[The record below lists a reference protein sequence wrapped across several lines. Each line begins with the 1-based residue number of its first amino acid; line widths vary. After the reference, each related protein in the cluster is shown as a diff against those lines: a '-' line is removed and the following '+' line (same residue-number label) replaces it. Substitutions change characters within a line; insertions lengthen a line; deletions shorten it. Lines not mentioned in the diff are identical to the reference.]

1 MSSAMILEDA
11 SKFWI
16 PTPMASRLRDRIEQC
31 LQCGDTGCVIVGEA
45 RLGKTSA
52 IRRILSELSNRSG
65 ERIHVFYTHYGQR
78 DTETVRAV
86 FAKIARALGAEVGR
100 QTADKLLDWI
110 TVHLADAAQAN
121 STRQVA
127 LLIDEAQ
134 LLSAKQL
141 NAFAE
146 IYNELVVMRINCAIF
161 FVANLD
167 QFRPLARTLMKIENR
182 YVRERFFYNLE
193 YFYGI
198 RSEGELAACLNQYD
212 EYRLDD
218 GSERRVTECF
228 YPELYEQGWR
238 LASIA
243 PFYWRYYRENY
254 GLPLG
259 QDSFGMAHF
268 VRATNLLV
276 MDYLPYCTGKD
287 DSALIEAC
295 VVKSLAGAGI
305 EPSLV
310 SLTGRVEQC

>member
-1 MSSAMILEDA
+1 MSNAMILEDA

-45 RLGKTSA
+45 RLGKTLA
-52 IRRILSELSNRSG
+52 IRRIINELTNRSG
-65 ERIHVFYTHYGQR
+65 EPIHAFYTHYGQR

-86 FAKIARALGAEVGR
+86 FAKIARALGAEVDR

-110 TVHLADAAQAN
+110 TLHLADAALAN

-127 LLIDEAQ
+127 LIVDEAQ
-134 LLSAKQL
+134 LLTAKQL

-146 IYNELVVMRINCAIF
+146 IYNELVEMRVNCSIF

-167 QFRPLARTLMKIENR
+167 QFRQLARNLMKTENR
-182 YVRERFFYNLE
+182 YVRERFFYNVE
-193 YFYGI
+193 YFFGI
-198 RSEGELAACLNQYD
+198 RSEKELATCLNQYD
-212 EYRLDD
+212 EYRIDE
-218 GSERRVTECF
+218 GPGRQVTEFFCT
-228 YPELYEQGWR
+228 ELYEQGWK

-243 PFYWRYYRENY
+243 PFYWRHYREHY
-254 GLPLG
+254 ASTLG
-259 QDSFGMAHF
+259 QQSFGMAQF

-276 MDYLPYCTGKD
+276 MDYLPHCTDKD
-287 DSALIEAC
+287 NTALIEAC

-305 EPSLV
+305 EPSLAK
-310 SLTGRVEQC
+310 LIGTKE